1 MATIR
6 SISLIITLAVAA
18 WTPYALSAPPVKPAG
33 YDGKHAP
40 QRPEEPAA
48 VPQGSADLDAKIAH
62 LRAIRERLS
71 RASTL
76 EEKQALVA
84 ERTVVIRDAMATV
97 HQVSGMPAPA
107 GTRPP
112 GAGGKTPAARAG
124 MCYDPAGQHVALM
137 QEMML
142 AMGDGQ
148 GMGAGVGPGP
158 GQGMHRG
165 MMPR

>member
-6 SISLIITLAVAA
+6 SISLFITLAVAA

-40 QRPEEPAA
+40 ERPEEPAA

-97 HQVSGMPAPA
+97 HQAQ
-107 GTRPP
+107 
-112 GAGGKTPAARAG
+112 AG

>member
-6 SISLIITLAVAA
+6 SISLFITLAVAA

-40 QRPEEPAA
+40 ERPEEPAA

-76 EEKQALVA
+76 EEKQARWLN
-84 ERTVVIRDAMATV
+84 
-97 HQVSGMPAPA
+97 
-107 GTRPP
+107 
-112 GAGGKTPAARAG
+112 
-124 MCYDPAGQHVALM
+124 
-137 QEMML
+137 
-142 AMGDGQ
+142 
-148 GMGAGVGPGP
+148 GPW
-158 GQGMHRG
+158 
-165 MMPR
+165 